1 MKIVVGIP
9 AYNEEKNIGK
19 IIVKLEKIADEIIV
33 CNDGSSDLTSEI
45 SKKMGAIVVN
55 HSKNLGYGAGIRSIF
70 QKAREVEADIL
81 ITFDADGQHRIEDIQ
96 QVIDPILNNESD
108 IVIGSRF
115 LSKVGKE
122 NIPKY
127 RKVGIKT
134 ITSVTNSAIESKV
147 TDSQSGFRSYSKKVL
162 SEIIPSEY
170 GMGVS
175 TEILIKADKK
185 DFRIKEVPIII
196 LYDGETSTHH
206 PVSHGISVLLNTM
219 KFISIE
225 KPLRFYGVPG
235 IILFGIGLFFIIWT
249 LQAFSETRQII
260 TNIAL
265 IGVGAIL
272 GGIIMLMTSIML
284 FSLVNVV
291 RERRSD

>member
-19 IIVKLEKIADEIIV
+19 TIVELEKIADEIIV
-33 CNDGSSDLTSEI
+33 CDDGSNDLTGEI
-45 SKKMGAIVVN
+45 SKKMGVIVVK

-70 QKAREVEADIL
+70 LKAREIEADIL
-81 ITFDADGQHRIEDIQ
+81 ITFDADGQHRIKDMQ
-96 QVIDPILNNESD
+96 QVIDPILNDESD

-115 LSKVGKE
+115 LSNNEK

-127 RKVGIKT
+127 RKAGIKT

-162 SEIIPSEY
+162 TEIIPSEY

-185 DFRIKEVPIII
+185 DFRIKEVPIVV
-196 LYDGETSTHH
+196 LYEGKTSTHH

-225 KPLRFYGVPG
+225 RPLRFYGIPG

-260 TNIAL
+260 TNVAL

-272 GGIIMLMTSIML
+272 GGIMMLMTSIML

>member
-19 IIVKLEKIADEIIV
+19 TIVELEKIADEIIV
-33 CNDGSSDLTSEI
+33 CDDGSNDLTGEI
-45 SKKMGAIVVN
+45 SKKMGVIVVK

-70 QKAREVEADIL
+70 LKAREIEADIL
-81 ITFDADGQHRIEDIQ
+81 ITFDADGQHRIKDMQ
-96 QVIDPILNNESD
+96 QVIDPILNDESD

-115 LSKVGKE
+115 LSNNEK

-127 RKVGIKT
+127 RKAGIKT

-162 SEIIPSEY
+162 TEIIPSEY

-185 DFRIKEVPIII
+185 NFRIKEVPIIV
-196 LYDGETSTHH
+196 LYEGKTSTHH
-206 PVSHGISVLLNTM
+206 PVSHGVSVLLNTM

-225 KPLRFYGVPG
+225 RPLRFYGIPG
-235 IILFGIGLFFIIWT
+235 MILFGIGLFFIIWT
-249 LQAFSETRQII
+249 LQAFSETRQIV

-272 GGIIMLMTSIML
+272 GGIMMLMTSIML

>member
-1 MKIVVGIP
+1 MKISIGLP

-19 IIVKLEKIADEIIV
+19 IIVGLEKIADEIIV

-45 SKKMGAIVVN
+45 SKKMGVIVVN

-70 QKAREVEADIL
+70 LKAREIEADVL
-81 ITFDADGQHRIEDIQ
+81 ITFDADGQHRIDDIK

-115 LSKVGKE
+115 LSEGEK

-127 RKVGIKT
+127 RKAGIKT

-162 SEIIPSEY
+162 TEIIPSEY

-185 DFRIKEVPIII
+185 DFRIKEVPIIV
-196 LYDGETSTHH
+196 LYEGKTSTHH
-206 PVSHGISVLLNTM
+206 PVSHGVSVLLNTM

-225 KPLRFYGVPG
+225 RPLRFYGIPG
-235 IILFGIGLFFIIWT
+235 MILFGIGLFFIIWT
-249 LQAFSETRQII
+249 LQAFSETRQIV

-272 GGIIMLMTSIML
+272 GGIMMLMTSIML

>member
-1 MKIVVGIP
+1 MIGLP

-19 IIVKLEKIADEIIV
+19 IIVGLEEIADEIIV

-45 SKKMGAIVVN
+45 SKKMGVIVVN

-70 QKAREVEADIL
+70 LKAREIEADVL
-81 ITFDADGQHRIEDIQ
+81 ITFDADGQHRIDDIK

-115 LSKVGKE
+115 LSEGEK

-127 RKVGIKT
+127 RKAGIKT

-162 SEIIPSEY
+162 TEIIPSEY

-185 DFRIKEVPIII
+185 DFRIKEVPIVV
-196 LYDGETSTHH
+196 LYEGKTSTHH

-225 KPLRFYGVPG
+225 RPLRFYGIPG
-235 IILFGIGLFFIIWT
+235 MILFGIGLFFIIWT
-249 LQAFSETRQII
+249 LQAFSETRQIV

-272 GGIIMLMTSIML
+272 GGIMMLMTSIML

>member
-19 IIVKLEKIADEIIV
+19 TIVELEKISDEIIV
-33 CNDGSSDLTSEI
+33 CDDGSNDLTGEI
-45 SKKMGAIVVN
+45 SKKMGVIVVK

-70 QKAREVEADIL
+70 LKAREIEADIL
-81 ITFDADGQHRIEDIQ
+81 ITFDADGQHRIKDMQ
-96 QVIDPILNNESD
+96 QVIDPILNDESD

-115 LSKVGKE
+115 LSNNEK

-127 RKVGIKT
+127 RKAGIKT

-162 SEIIPSEY
+162 TEIIPSEY

-185 DFRIKEVPIII
+185 NFRIKEVPIVV
-196 LYDGETSTHH
+196 LYEGKTSTHH

-225 KPLRFYGVPG
+225 RPLRFYGIPG

-260 TNIAL
+260 TNVAL

-272 GGIIMLMTSIML
+272 GGIMMLMTSIML

>member
-19 IIVKLEKIADEIIV
+19 TIVELEKIADEIIV
-33 CNDGSSDLTSEI
+33 CDDGSNDLTGEI
-45 SKKMGAIVVN
+45 SKKMGVIVVK

-70 QKAREVEADIL
+70 LKAREIEADVL
-81 ITFDADGQHRIEDIQ
+81 ITFDADGQHRIDDIK

-115 LSKVGKE
+115 LSEGEK

-127 RKVGIKT
+127 RKAGIKT

-162 SEIIPSEY
+162 TEIIPSEY

-185 DFRIKEVPIII
+185 DFRIKEVPIVV
-196 LYDGETSTHH
+196 LYEGKTSTHH

-225 KPLRFYGVPG
+225 RPLRFYGIPG

-260 TNIAL
+260 TNVAL

-272 GGIIMLMTSIML
+272 GGIMMLMTSIML

>member
-1 MKIVVGIP
+1 MKIVIGIP

-19 IIVKLEKIADEIIV
+19 IIVGLEKIADEIIV

-45 SKKMGAIVVN
+45 SKKMGVIVVN

-70 QKAREVEADIL
+70 LKAREIEADVL
-81 ITFDADGQHRIEDIQ
+81 ITFDADGQHRIDDIR

-115 LSKVGKE
+115 LSEGEK

-127 RKVGIKT
+127 RKAGIKT

-162 SEIIPSEY
+162 TEIIPSEY

-185 DFRIKEVPIII
+185 DFRIKEVPIVV
-196 LYDGETSTHH
+196 LYEGKTSTHH

-225 KPLRFYGVPG
+225 RPLRFYGIPG

-260 TNIAL
+260 TNVAL

-272 GGIIMLMTSIML
+272 GGIMMLMTSIML

>member
-1 MKIVVGIP
+1 MKIVIGIP

-19 IIVKLEKIADEIIV
+19 IIVGLEKIADEIIV

-45 SKKMGAIVVN
+45 SKKMGVIVVN

-70 QKAREVEADIL
+70 LKAREIEADVL
-81 ITFDADGQHRIEDIQ
+81 ITFDADGQHRIDDIK

-115 LSKVGKE
+115 LSEGEK

-127 RKVGIKT
+127 RKAGIKT

-162 SEIIPSEY
+162 TEIIPSEY

-185 DFRIKEVPIII
+185 DFRIKEVPIVV
-196 LYDGETSTHH
+196 LYEGKTSTHH

-225 KPLRFYGVPG
+225 RPLRFYGIPG
-235 IILFGIGLFFIIWT
+235 MILFGIGLFFIIWT
-249 LQAFSETRQII
+249 LQAFSETRQIV

-272 GGIIMLMTSIML
+272 GGIMMLMTSIML

>member
-1 MKIVVGIP
+1 MKIVIGIP

-19 IIVKLEKIADEIIV
+19 IIVGLEKIADEIIV

-45 SKKMGAIVVN
+45 SKKMGVIVVN

-70 QKAREVEADIL
+70 LKAREIEADVL
-81 ITFDADGQHRIEDIQ
+81 ITFDADGQHRIDDIK

-115 LSKVGKE
+115 LSEGEK

-127 RKVGIKT
+127 RKAGIKT

-162 SEIIPSEY
+162 TEIIPSEY

-185 DFRIKEVPIII
+185 DFRIKEVPIVV
-196 LYDGETSTHH
+196 LYEGKTSTHH

-225 KPLRFYGVPG
+225 RPLRFYGIPG

-260 TNIAL
+260 TNVAL

-272 GGIIMLMTSIML
+272 GGIMMLMTSIML